1 MSATEELQLQVDNLR
16 HQLHQ
21 LQVEN
26 EKLRVEVSTGKG
38 EGTAEMEQLREEC
51 HLVLIWP
58 VTLIIV
64 YRLLNSVVT
73 NV

>member
-1 MSATEELQLQVDNLR
+1 MGATEALQLQVDNLH

-38 EGTAEMEQLREEC
+38 EGTAEVEQLREEVIK
-51 HLVLIWP
+51 L
-58 VTLIIV
+58 
-64 YRLLNSVVT
+64 
-73 NV
+73 